1 MIHILNG
8 DSLFNKF
15 PGELKGERIVAREC
29 LIEGDVSADN
39 LSAFFN
45 NRASFLHKTYGT
57 GKTDYVKKT
66 RSEFEK
72 IIQLNPEEE
81 VFCWFEKDLFCQ
93 ANFWFVCDLL
103 HRNDQKNVSLVLAEN
118 LDSGFGAL
126 STHELKQSIDTS
138 IHMSHSDL
146 ANFSK
151 LWKAYQAK
159 NFDKLLEI
167 EKKLRTKY
175 SFLKEAI
182 QAEILKNPQ
191 DKKGKPMEVLE
202 ELILLKQST
211 DLKEIF
217 PEFSKR
223 LPIYGYGDLQVK
235 GMIKEWENKYRSL
248 NKALWN
254 KKVPVHFD
262 SKFYDN
268 PSFLKSLNS
277 LNSIEMNLL
286 GNLVGKKVLHLQCHF
301 GQDTISLQ
309 KLGADATGID
319 FSEEAIEKAKV
330 LSEKSQIFPDFVC
343 SDIYELDENLEGHF
357 DLIFTSYGTIGWLPD
372 LKKWAE
378 IIDHFLKP
386 GGTFLIVEFHP
397 VIWVFDEHFKKIV
410 YPYFNRAAIVEKEVY
425 SYTDGD
431 AIDLNSVTWNHPFSE
446 VFGALLGQNLVIDDL
461 QEYDYSP
468 YDCFSN
474 TVKIGEN
481 KYQIKG
487 MEGKL
492 PMVYSLKV
500 TKPA

>member
-8 DSLFNKF
+8 DSLLDKF
-15 PGELKGERIVAREC
+15 PKELKGERIVAREC

-39 LSAFFN
+39 LSEFYN
-45 NRASFLHKTYGT
+45 NRASFLYHAYGT
-57 GKTDYVKKT
+57 SKTDYVEKT
-66 RSEFEK
+66 RTEFEK
-72 IIQLNPEEE
+72 ISELNPLEQ

-103 HRNDQKNVSLVLAEN
+103 HRKNQQNVFLVLAEN
-118 LDSGFGAL
+118 LQFGFAAL
-126 STHELKQSIDTS
+126 STQELKQSIETGTLLS
-138 IHMSHSDL
+138 SSDL

-159 NFDKLLEI
+159 NFDELQEI
-167 EKKLRTKY
+167 EKRLISKFP
-175 SFLKEAI
+175 FLKEVVL
-182 QAEILKNPQ
+182 AEIIKDPKG
-191 DKKGKPMEVLE
+191 KKGNPMEVLE
-202 ELILLKQST
+202 ELIFLKQST

-235 GMIKEWENKYRSL
+235 RMIKEWEDKYLSV

-262 SKFYDN
+262 SNFYNN
-268 PSFLKSLNS
+268 PAFLKSLNS
-277 LNSIEMNLL
+277 LNSIELDLL
-286 GNLVGKKVLHLQCHF
+286 GDLDGKKVLHLQCHF

-309 KLGADATGID
+309 KLGAQATGVD
-319 FSEEAIEKAKV
+319 FSETAIEKARD
-330 LSEKSQIFPDFVC
+330 LSEQCQIFPEFVC
-343 SDIYELDENLEGHF
+343 SDIYELDKNLKGQF
-357 DLIFTSYGTIGWLPD
+357 DMIFTSYGTIGWLPD
-372 LKKWAE
+372 LNKWAE
-378 IIDHFLKP
+378 ILDHFLKP
-386 GGTFLIVEFHP
+386 GGIFLIVEFHP
-397 VIWVFDEHFKKIV
+397 MIWVFDHNFTKFV
-410 YPYFNRAAIVEKEVY
+410 YSYFNRAAIVEKEEY
-425 SYTDGD
+425 SYTDGA
-431 AIDLNSVTWNHPFSE
+431 AIELNSVSWNHPFSE
-446 VFGALLGQNLVIDDL
+446 VFGALLGKNLVIDDF

-474 TVKIGEN
+474 TTKIDEY